1 MVGLNPKKL
10 DFTFGCIQKTESIL
24 CSGTN
29 VGANLVF
36 ALQTTIVFE
45 PMSEGE
51 GTYTH
56 CRTQDLRIT
65 KWITYFSRI
74 PN

>member
-1 MVGLNPKKL
+1 MGRIPKKS
-10 DFTFGCIQKTESIL
+10 DITFGCIQKPESIL

-65 KWITYFSRI
+65 KWRTYFSKI
-74 PN
+74 PK